1 VVTESSTLG
10 YRRTLLDEIYAM
22 VGDVQA
28 VVKPSMAGDER
39 RRGRGWSAASWPF
52 SGDGR

>member
-1 VVTESSTLG
+1 VIESATRG

-39 RRGRGWSAASWPF
+39 RRGRGRSAVSWPF
-52 SGDGR
+52 SGDER